1 MTTSGAY
8 LLAFQRLNELLEAS
22 MLQTHAGGNHWPTT
36 FSFVQ
41 RTSCLLLLL
50 YRACRHSMLTRKNP
64 VSLTSQL
71 RSNVLRSCDVACYGC
86 SSSCSAST
94 VFDIACLNTETR
106 QQQCFSL
113 IRSVAWAWPFYFG
126 TAQRSAT
133 TKTTTVSLLRVVSGS
148 VCCPHPSPRLPLHL
162 ATLGV
167 LGNCKD
173 CHGFSRN
180 SQTPGF
186 LSQQPKLT
194 VYCLYTA
201 ELPVCW
207 PGL

>member
-22 MLQTHAGGNHWPTT
+22 MLQTHAGGNHWPTS

-50 YRACRHSMLTRKNP
+50 YRACRHPVPARKNP

-71 RSNVLRSCDVACYGC
+71 SSNVLRTCSVACYGC

-94 VFDIACLNTETR
+94 VFDIASSNTETR

-113 IRSVAWAWPFYFG
+113 IRSVARARPFYFG
-126 TAQRSAT
+126 TARRSAT
-133 TKTTTVSLLRVVSGS
+133 TKTTTTVSVLRVVSGS
-148 VCCPHPSPRLPLHL
+148 LCCPHPSPSLPLHL

-186 LSQQPKLT
+186 LSQP
-194 VYCLYTA
+194 
-201 ELPVCW
+201 P
-207 PGL
+207 